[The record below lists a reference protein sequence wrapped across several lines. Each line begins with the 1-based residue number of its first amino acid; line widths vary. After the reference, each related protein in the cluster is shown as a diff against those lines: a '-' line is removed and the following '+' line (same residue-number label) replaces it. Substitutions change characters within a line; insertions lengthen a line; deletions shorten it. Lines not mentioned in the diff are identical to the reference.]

1 MAKPQYIQKISQS
14 PADTLL
20 PCIIDQWQHSFPMDT
35 TWNTMMKPDRVANIC
50 HNGIYNGMSNAILTR
65 DSKWFSIRKKK
76 NGLIQI
82 KLATEPLRLI
92 LPPPPF
98 FFLFLSYGL
107 TLLYF
112 HSACSVISLSLFHLI
127 CYMDVQTKK
136 KKKRK
141 RRRGSNKGHG
151 LMVRARPP
159 AFQLSGSS
167 NRASERAAKVTRDE
181 SQKIWSI
188 WQPVQTAHLLFLI
201 LMN

>member
-92 LPPPPF
+92 LPPPF
-98 FFLFLSYGL
+98 FFSLFELRL
-107 TLLYF
+107 NTPLFPFRLL
-112 HSACSVISLSLFHLI
+112 CDLSLSLPSHLLYG
-127 CYMDVQTKK
+127 CTNKK

>member
-76 NGLIQI
+76 KWINSNQTSNRTP
-82 KLATEPLRLI
+82 ASNP
-92 LPPPPF
+92 PPPPF

-136 KKKRK
+136 KKKGKEEGVPIRVMGWWYEPARLPFSCLVLLTVRQKGLRK
-141 RRRGSNKGHG
+141 LLGMKAKKSDQSDNLFRR
-151 LMVRARPP
+151 
-159 AFQLSGSS
+159 
-167 NRASERAAKVTRDE
+167 
-181 SQKIWSI
+181 
-188 WQPVQTAHLLFLI
+188 LI
-201 LMN
+201 SCFWF